1 MCLPSKQ
8 WDGADLQKL
17 NEGSKHTQAE
27 LAYEINKI
35 WLDNSMHIPLSMV
48 PYALES
54 NQVKYN
60 AKGMLRQAVWPND
73 FQDYIG
79 LFNGNELALFNS
91 VTPTPHRW
99 RSMGPPKMDSGG
111 RYSWYPSQPLVANA
125 QQQDVSAYMQTA
137 MHTSDG
143 YQDTGRSA
151 FRDYSAWII
160 TRSYETEASTS
171 NEDDAALAHVYKPS
185 SVRMHLCEYHDSD
198 RYPYLSFV
206 QRLLRAAR
214 DANTE
219 EIWLDSIE
227 AQRLGLSYESC
238 VYVCLRYVRATDTV
252 RYAAL
257 MHLSV
262 EQNACTVMPANISES
277 TKEQIKAK
285 MEKKENDSCC
295 CNNMRSG

>member
-8 WDGADLQKL
+8 WDGADLEKL
-17 NEGSKHTQAE
+17 NDGSRHTQAE
-27 LAYEINKI
+27 LAYEINKV
-35 WLDNSMHIPLSMV
+35 WLDNTMHVPLSMV

-54 NQVKYN
+54 NKVKYN
-60 AKGMLRQAVWPND
+60 PKGMLRQAVWPND

-79 LFNGNELALFNS
+79 LFNGNEIALYHS
-91 VTPTPHRW
+91 ISPTP
-99 RSMGPPKMDSGG
+99 RSWPNDPPQDLGG
-111 RYSWYPSQPLVANA
+111 GKYSWYPSQAVNAPA
-125 QQQDVSAYMQTA
+125 QQRDVSAFVQTA
-137 MHTSDG
+137 MQTSAG

-171 NEDDAALAHVYKPS
+171 NEDEAQLAHTYKPS
-185 SVRMHLCEYHDSD
+185 SVKMHLCEYHDSD

-238 VYVCLRYVRATDTV
+238 VYVCLWGVWVTDTMCC
-252 RYAAL
+252 AAL

-262 EQNACTVMPANISES
+262 EQNACTVMPANISER
-277 TKEQIKAK
+277 TREQIKAK
-285 MEKKENDSCC
+285 MEKQENASCG
-295 CNNMRSG
+295 CNDARSG